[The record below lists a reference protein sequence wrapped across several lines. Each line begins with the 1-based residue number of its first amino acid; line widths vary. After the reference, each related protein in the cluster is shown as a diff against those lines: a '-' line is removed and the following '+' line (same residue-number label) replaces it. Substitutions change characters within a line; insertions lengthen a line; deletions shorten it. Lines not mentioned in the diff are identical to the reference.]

1 MYLLGIRETMINFLK
16 ETVEILRLHNKTW
29 DDVKFIRND
38 DIQVLDKEAFIK
50 SMDFEYDK
58 NCGCPNID
66 ESLIIVGDGWWLE
79 RYDYYGSEQW
89 EFKILPTP
97 LKESKNCIMKK
108 YPFAGYFLEED
119 KSNVHN

>member
-1 MYLLGIRETMINFLK
+1 
-16 ETVEILRLHNKTW
+16 
-29 DDVKFIRND
+29 
-38 DIQVLDKEAFIK
+38 
-50 SMDFEYDK
+50 MDFEYDK

-66 ESLIIVGDGWWLE
+66 ESLVIVGDGWWLE

-89 EFKILPTP
+89 EFKTLPAP

-108 YPFAGYFLEED
+108 YPFAGYFLEEE